1 MRSLLAPTEDSIRL
15 AEAKLAVAISAGS
28 DVSLNIYGNGGFE
41 ENDYVC
47 IGIPGTPTAEIQ
59 KINAAV
65 TDGNAIQVSTVLYP
79 HTADEPVQVYRYNQ
93 RKFYGSL
100 TLTGAYSEL
109 TSSGSPKS
117 ITVNDPQ
124 GTYFEYTGL
133 DGYIYFKSTYFNAT
147 TNEESD
153 IADAIAV
160 ASDQSTRYCS
170 LYEIRFQAG
179 MQDNPYVAD
188 DTFEGYRTQAENEIN
203 SYLYA
208 RYVLPLEN
216 GTTSTLEVP
225 ALITNCA
232 IKLAAG
238 YSDYREYGKTGEGV
252 KWLGEARGIL
262 NSIKKGTQ
270 RLIDSS
276 FQEYQLQKQTQ
287 GVQSNANQ
295 ETSGHGHN
303 NRPIFTT
310 RQQF

>member
-1 MRSLLAPTEDSIRL
+1 MRSLIAPTEDAIKL
-15 AEAKLAVAISAGS
+15 AETKLTAGVSAGS
-28 DVSLNIYGNGGFE
+28 NVALPVYGNTNFAA
-41 ENDYVC
+41 NNYVC
-47 IGIPGTPTAEIQ
+47 IGIPGSLTAEIQ
-59 KINAAV
+59 KINVAV
-65 TDGNAIQVSTVLYP
+65 SPGNSIQVATLLYS
-79 HTADEPVQVYRYNQ
+79 HSVDEPIQVFRYNQ
-93 RKFYGSL
+93 RKFYGAL
-100 TLTGAYSEL
+100 TQGGSYTEL
-109 TSSGSPKS
+109 VSSGSPTN

-124 GTYFEYTGL
+124 GTYFEYTGNE
-133 DGYIYFKSTYFNAT
+133 GYIYFKSTYFNST

-153 IADAIAV
+153 INDAIPM

-170 LYEIRFQAG
+170 LYDIRFQAG
-179 MQDNPYVAD
+179 MQDNPYVTD
-188 DTFEGYRTQAENEIN
+188 DMFENYRLQAEGEIN

-208 RYVLPLEN
+208 RYVLPLTN
-216 GTTSTLEVP
+216 GTTMMLEVP

-270 RLIDSS
+270 RLIDAN
-276 FQEYQLQKQTQ
+276 FVEFELKKQTQ

-295 ETSGHGHN
+295 TQGNPHS